1 MRHNTPNQ
9 QQEPNM
15 ATIIIIKGEDAI
27 IKSVS
32 MEHANIIHD
41 MCNHFMDPEAN
52 PDPRVLL
59 TLQTLK
65 ETLQRSFESVRD
77 EAAWCL
83 EEIRAH
89 EEKIRGGK

>member
-1 MRHNTPNQ
+1 
-9 QQEPNM
+9 M
-15 ATIIIIKGEDAI
+15 ATIIIINEVSDCI

-32 MEHANIIHD
+32 MEHANMIHD
-41 MCNHFMDPEAN
+41 LCNHFIDPDAN

-77 EAAWCL
+77 EAAWAL
-83 EEIRAH
+83 EELRAH
-89 EEKIRGGK
+89 EEEIKGGK

>member
-1 MRHNTPNQ
+1 
-9 QQEPNM
+9 M

-27 IKSVS
+27 IKQLTTG
-32 MEHANIIHD
+32 HAKIIHD
-41 MCNHFMDPEAN
+41 MCNHFMDPDAN

-77 EAAWCL
+77 EAAWAL
-83 EEIRAH
+83 EELRAH
-89 EEKIRGGK
+89 EETLKGGE

>member
-1 MRHNTPNQ
+1 
-9 QQEPNM
+9 M
-15 ATIIIIKGEDAI
+15 ATIIIINEVSDCI

-41 MCNHFMDPEAN
+41 LCNHFIDPEAN

-65 ETLQRSFESVRD
+65 ETLKQSFESVRD
-77 EAAWCL
+77 EAAWAL
-83 EEIRAH
+83 EELRAH
-89 EEKIRGGK
+89 EEDIQKGGK